1 MSTSLIGPS
10 LSVYAWPRK
19 AHLPSRAMQYGLM
32 PKQSGQAEDL
42 SPVAINLRSLIAA
55 SRQRTV
61 NAWAVR
67 NVMVQSTVNRIVN
80 GTMDPT
86 VSMLEAIAKKF
97 GLAAWQLLVPDLDP
111 EDPPVLRSAS
121 AQEKALFSRLKDA
134 MTELEKLREAGYT
147 TPGDFD
153 DLPNT
158 RRFDE
163 PGRRKA

>member
-1 MSTSLIGPS
+1 MSTSLIQPM
-10 LSVYAWPRK
+10 LSAYAWQRK

-32 PKQSGQAEDL
+32 PKQSGPTEDL

-67 NVMVQSTVNRIVN
+67 NEMVQSTVNRIVN

-121 AQEKALFSRLKDA
+121 AQEKALFDKLKESMA
-134 MTELEKLREAGYT
+134 ELERLREAGHT

-153 DLPNT
+153 DIPT
-158 RRFDE
+158 ERRYDV
-163 PGRRKA
+163 GRRKA